1 MRPSPSVA
9 SARSHEPQRGRGP
22 ARPRPGGRGRGA
34 ADSARRLGAAHRRR
48 RPRSGSDADPGRL
61 GVRAGMTG
69 QPEEPEEEEAPRVW
83 NSGPKL
89 THTRPDRLDETVR
102 IEISLTRRQWQILD
116 EVRGGTA
123 RGRYLWSFLSD
134 ALRET
139 FG

>member
-1 MRPSPSVA
+1 MA
-9 SARSHEPQRGRGP
+9 
-22 ARPRPGGRGRGA
+22 
-34 ADSARRLGAAHRRR
+34 
-48 RPRSGSDADPGRL
+48 
-61 GVRAGMTG
+61 
-69 QPEEPEEEEAPRVW
+69 EPEEEEAPRVW

-89 THTRPDRLDETVR
+89 THLRPDLMDETIR

-139 FG
+139 FGDVPGVERSPRPKTSPTKMAVLPYAVARDAKEFDAEFEDF